1 MCLSCCPL
9 ISFLS
14 FHYKLYFLSFP
25 LVMYS
30 LSQDLGY
37 FLQIIFWDFNN
48 LLEGLGGLS
57 LNWVH
62 LLLSIHISLFL

>member
-1 MCLSCCPL
+1 MPVLLPFD
-9 ISFLS
+9 FLS
-14 FHYKLYFLSFP
+14 SPHYKLYFLSFP

-62 LLLSIHISLFL
+62 LLLLIHISLFL

>member
-14 FHYKLYFLSFP
+14 LHYKLYFLSFP

-48 LLEGLGGLS
+48 LLEVLGGLS